1 MINDKKKNYHLS
13 QDFFGFFFFLTSLV
27 QIKIDFV
34 KRKENPRKILVILK
48 K

>member
-13 QDFFGFFFFLTSLV
+13 QEFFGFFFLTSLV

>member
-1 MINDKKKNYHLS
+1 MINNKKNYHLS
-13 QDFFGFFFFLTSLV
+13 SITFTRFFFLTSLV

-34 KRKENPRKILVILK
+34 KRKENSRKRLVILK